1 MTLRLP
7 AFPWDRLA
15 PIAERAREHP
25 DGVVDLSVGTP
36 VDPTPDVV
44 QRALCEASDSPGY
57 PTTAGLPE
65 LRDACTQWLAR
76 RTAASDVG
84 FLPTIGSK
92 EIVAWLPTDRS
103 TTPSG
108 CSRARSAIGASV
120 SQGKAGNRSVIR
132 SPPDQASSLGGT
144 FASNGASNDCPP
156 SLAAP
161 PGEPRSEK
169 NSALAAV

>member
-7 AFPWDRLA
+7 AFPWDTLA

-76 RTAASDVG
+76 RTGASDVG

-92 EIVAWLPTDRS
+92 EIVAWLPT
-103 TTPSG
+103 G
-108 CSRARSAIGASV
+108 LNIGLS
-120 SQGKAGNRSVIR
+120 
-132 SPPDQASSLGGT
+132 DLSLIHI
-144 FASNGASNDCPP
+144 
-156 SLAAP
+156 
-161 PGEPRSEK
+161 
-169 NSALAAV
+169 